1 MAIKKVK
8 KIDLKQSVKEMLLEH
23 IAQMDLSLET
33 KLPREE
39 ELAAMF
45 GVSRITIR
53 SVLDDLA
60 GEGVI
65 TRKHGKG
72 TFVNPVSAGIRVSFN
87 PVMHFSDMIR
97 NSGYEPSVRIIECRT
112 ESASKEVA
120 EALKIREGENVIVC
134 VKAFFADDKLC
145 SIVQDYVSEELLP
158 DYKDM
163 TTEDMDSLFYYIYH
177 KTGHT
182 IQWDKTEIDV
192 IYSKELPEIHA
203 IVQEFGEKDK
213 SYLLLR
219 GINYDER
226 DKETLYAL
234 EYVDTSLIK
243 FNQIRKKIIHYQ

>member
-1 MAIKKVK
+1 MAIKKVQ
-8 KIDLKQSVKEMLLEH
+8 KIDLKQSVKEMLLDH
-23 IAQMDLSLET
+23 ISHMDLSVET

-60 GEGVI
+60 GEGII

-97 NSGYEPSVRIIECRT
+97 NSGYEPSVRIITCRT
-112 ESASKEVA
+112 EAASKEVA
-120 EALKIREGENVIVC
+120 KALGLCEGQEVIVC
-134 VKAFFADDKLC
+134 VKAFFADEKLC
-145 SIVQDYVSEELLP
+145 AIVQDYVSTEVLP
-158 DYKDM
+158 EHQDM
-163 TTEDMDSLFYYIYH
+163 TTEDMDSLFFYVFH
-177 KTGHT
+177 KTGRK

-192 IYSKELPEIHA
+192 VYSKDIPEIHT
-203 IVQEFGEKDK
+203 IVETYGEKDK
-213 SYLLLR
+213 AYLLLR
-219 GINYDER
+219 GINYDEN
-226 DKETLYAL
+226 DEETLYAL

-243 FNQIRKKIIHYQ
+243 FNQIRKKIISYQ

>member
-1 MAIKKVK
+1 MAIQKVK
-8 KIDLKQSVKEMLLEH
+8 KIDLKQSVKEMLLDH
-23 IAQMDLSLET
+23 ISHMDLSVET

-39 ELAAMF
+39 ELALMF

-60 GEGVI
+60 GESVI

-97 NSGYEPSVRIIECRT
+97 NSGYEPSVRIIDCRT
-112 ESASKEVA
+112 EPASKDA
-120 EALKIREGENVIVC
+120 AAALNLKEGQEVIVC
-134 VKAFFADDKLC
+134 VKAFFADEKLC
-145 SIVQDYVSEELLP
+145 SIVQDYVSADLLQ
-158 DYKDM
+158 DYQDM

-192 IYSKELPEIHA
+192 IYSKDIPEIHS
-203 IVQEFGEKDK
+203 IVKACGQDDK

-234 EYVDTSLIK
+234 EYIDTSLIK
-243 FNQIRKKIIHYQ
+243 FNQIRKKIITYQ

>member
-8 KIDLKQSVKEMLLEH
+8 KLDLKQTVKDMLLDH
-23 IAQMDLSLET
+23 ISQMDLSVET

-39 ELAAMF
+39 ELALMF

-60 GEGVI
+60 NEGII
-65 TRKHGKG
+65 TKKHGKG
-72 TFVNPVSAGIRVSFN
+72 TFVNPVSAGIQVSFN

-97 NSGYEPSVRIIECRT
+97 NSGYTPSVKIIECRT
-112 ESASKEVA
+112 EAASKEVA
-120 EALKIREGENVIVC
+120 LALKIKEGQDVIVC

-145 SIVQDYVSEELLP
+145 SIVQDYVDIELLP
-158 DYKDM
+158 DYEDM

-182 IQWDKTEIDV
+182 IQWDKTEIQV
-192 IYSKELPEIHA
+192 IYSKEIPEIHH
-203 IVQEFGEKDK
+203 IVKKYGGDDK
-213 SYLLLR
+213 SYLLLK

-226 DKETLYAL
+226 DRETLYAL
-234 EYVDTSLIK
+234 EYVDTDLIK
-243 FNQIRKKIIHYQ
+243 FNQIRKKVITYS

>member
-1 MAIKKVK
+1 MTIQKVK
-8 KIDLKQSVKEMLLEH
+8 KVDLKQSVKDMLLDH
-23 IAQMDLSLET
+23 ISHMDLSIDT

-39 ELAAMF
+39 ELALMF

-97 NSGYEPSVRIIECRT
+97 NSGYEPSVRIIDCRT
-112 ESASKEVA
+112 ETASKEVA
-120 EALKIREGENVIVC
+120 AALALPEEQEVIVC
-134 VKAFFADDKLC
+134 VKAFFADDMLC
-145 SIVQDYVSEELLP
+145 AIVQDYVSTQLLP

-182 IQWDKTEIDV
+182 IQWDKTEIAT
-192 IYSKELPEIHA
+192 IYSKEIPEIHS
-203 IVQEFGEKDK
+203 IIKEYGEEDK
-213 SYLLLR
+213 SYLLLK
-219 GINYDER
+219 GINYDEQ
-226 DKETLYAL
+226 DKEALYAL

-243 FNQIRKKIIHYQ
+243 FNQIRKKIIRYQ

>member
-1 MAIKKVK
+1 MAIKKIK
-8 KIDLKQSVKEMLLEH
+8 KLDLKQTVKDMLLDH
-23 IAQMDLSLET
+23 ISQMDLSVET

-39 ELAAMF
+39 EMALMF
-45 GVSRITIR
+45 GVSRITLR

-60 GEGVI
+60 NEGII

-72 TFVNPVSAGIRVSFN
+72 TFVNPVSTGIQVSFN

-97 NSGYEPSVRIIECRT
+97 NSGYTPSVKIIECRT
-112 ESASKEVA
+112 ETASKEVA
-120 EALKIREGENVIVC
+120 AALKIEENQNVVVC
-134 VKAFFADDKLC
+134 VKAFFADNKLC
-145 SIVQDYVSEELLP
+145 AIVQDYVSTKLLP
-158 DYKDM
+158 NYEDM

-192 IYSKELPEIHA
+192 INSNDICEIHN
-203 IVQEFGEKDK
+203 IVKEFGATDK
-213 SYLLLR
+213 AYLLLK
-219 GINYDER
+219 GINYDEE

-243 FNQIRKKIIHYQ
+243 FNQIRKKVITYS

>member
-1 MAIKKVK
+1 MAIEKVK
-8 KIDLKQSVKEMLLEH
+8 KIDLKQSVKEMLLDH
-23 IAQMDLSLET
+23 IAQMDLSIET

-39 ELAAMF
+39 ELAQMF

-53 SVLDDLA
+53 SVLDDLS
-60 GEGVI
+60 GEGII

-97 NSGYEPSVRIIECRT
+97 NSGYEPSVRIMECRT

-120 EALKIREGENVIVC
+120 VALGIKEGQKVVVC
-134 VKAFFADDKLC
+134 VKAFFADEKLC
-145 SIVQDYVSEELLP
+145 SIVQDYVSSELLP
-158 DYKDM
+158 DYQDM
-163 TTEDMDSLFYYIYH
+163 TSEDMDSLFYYIYH
-177 KTGHT
+177 KTGHM

-192 IYSKELPEIHA
+192 IYSKDIPEIHK
-203 IVQEFGEKDK
+203 IVETYGGEDK
-213 SYLLLR
+213 SYLLLK

-243 FNQIRKKIIHYQ
+243 FNQIRKKIISYQ